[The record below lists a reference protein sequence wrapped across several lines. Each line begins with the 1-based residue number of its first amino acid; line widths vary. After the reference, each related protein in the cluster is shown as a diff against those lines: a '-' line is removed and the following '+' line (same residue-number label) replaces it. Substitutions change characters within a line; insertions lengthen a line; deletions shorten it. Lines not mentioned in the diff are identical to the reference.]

1 MGQACD
7 QACSQAGAHRG
18 VRGCPQGGLHQVK
31 DQPQEGQEAC
41 CQEVVL
47 YSFRGVWPCLNNH
60 LNTPQ
65 HRQENSDTVKCDLKA
80 LKKRLSKPVSK
91 KTSLLQLQQRRRSTT
106 CYTPSF
112 KF

>member
-1 MGQACD
+1 MG
-7 QACSQAGAHRG
+7 SSGINAGTWG
-18 VRGCPQGGLHQVK
+18 PQGGLHQVK

-47 YSFRGVWPCLNNH
+47 CSHRGVRPCLNRHLN

-65 HRQENSDTVKCDLKA
+65 HRQDNSDTVKCDLKA
-80 LKKRLSKPVSK
+80 LKKRLSKSVSK
-91 KTSLLQLQQRRRSTT
+91 KTSLLQLQKREGSAT

>member
-1 MGQACD
+1 MG
-7 QACSQAGAHRG
+7 SSGINAGTWG
-18 VRGCPQGGLHQVK
+18 PQGGLHQVK

-47 YSFRGVWPCLNNH
+47 HSFRGVRPCLNKH

-65 HRQENSDTVKCDLKA
+65 QRQENSDTVKCDLKA

-91 KTSLLQLQQRRRSTT
+91 KTSLLQLQKRRRSTT

>member
-1 MGQACD
+1 MG
-7 QACSQAGAHRG
+7 SSGINAGTWG
-18 VRGCPQGGLHQVK
+18 PQGGLHQVK

-47 YSFRGVWPCLNNH
+47 CSFRRIRPCLNRH

-80 LKKRLSKPVSK
+80 LKKQLKSKSVSK
-91 KTSLLQLQQRRRSTT
+91 KTSLLQLQKREGSAT